1 MVYYAPLHD
10 EKKMTH
16 AAKIIGLLLAAL
28 SALGFASTFVI
39 GSALTRECGVSPA
52 VLSFLRFAIAGS
64 AMCALACAT
73 RHGRARMA
81 ALGKKDVLTIAW
93 LGPVGTSVM
102 AWCVFMG
109 CAHVSSVN
117 ASMADAL
124 APLFIFAFAALRARR
139 IAGGD
144 LACLLCG
151 FAGALLV
158 MQIVG
163 RHGLAIQSISVGD
176 LYVLGGALTW
186 AVYTVCGTDLI
197 LRHGSFVFTVWT
209 MLAGTLAIG
218 AVLPFGEFAWPTTPK
233 AWLLVSALSFLATLL
248 PFWTWNAAQKFLP
261 MSVLGVTAYFIP
273 VITLGLSYLYLGEP
287 STPLQLV
294 GTLLVIVS
302 ATVETRRHP

>member
-1 MVYYAPLHD
+1 MDH
-10 EKKMTH
+10 T
-16 AAKIIGLLLAAL
+16 AKIIGLVLAAL
-28 SALGFASTFVI
+28 SAVGFSSTFVI

-64 AMCALACAT
+64 AMAAVACAT
-73 RHGRARMA
+73 RRGRTRMSAISRKDA
-81 ALGKKDVLTIAW
+81 ATIAW
-93 LGPVGTSVM
+93 LGPVGTSIM

-124 APLFIFAFAALRARR
+124 APLLIFAFAAVRTRR
-139 IAGGD
+139 IAGVD
-144 LACLLCG
+144 LFCLVCG
-151 FAGALLV
+151 FVGALLV

-163 RHGLAIQSISVGD
+163 RHGLAIQSFSVGD
-176 LYVLGGALTW
+176 LYVLGGAVTW

-209 MLAGTLAIG
+209 MLAGTVAFGL
-218 AVLPFGEFAWPTTPK
+218 VLPFFDLAWPTTPK
-233 AWLLVSALSFLATLL
+233 AWLLVTALSFLATLL

-273 VITLGLSYLYLGEP
+273 VVTLVLAFLFLGEP
-287 STPLQLV
+287 STSLQLV

-302 ATVETRRHP
+302 ATIDTRRH

>member
-1 MVYYAPLHD
+1 MLRSRPTTED
-10 EKKMTH
+10 MTH
-16 AAKIIGLLLAAL
+16 AAKIIGLILAAL
-28 SALGFASTFVI
+28 SALGFASTFVV

-64 AMCALACAT
+64 AMFAVACAT
-73 RHGRARMA
+73 RNGRARLVA
-81 ALGKKDVLTIAW
+81 ASKRDALTVAW

-109 CAHVSSVN
+109 CASVSSVN

-124 APLFIFAFAALRARR
+124 APLLIFVFASIRARR

-163 RHGLAIQSISVGD
+163 RHGLAIQSLSAGD
-176 LYVLGGALTW
+176 LYVLGGAATW
-186 AVYTVCGTDLI
+186 AVYTVCGTSLI

-209 MLAGTLAIG
+209 MLAGTIAIG
-218 AVLPFGEFAWPTTPK
+218 AVLPFGDFAWPATPK
-233 AWLLVSALSFLATLL
+233 AWMLVIALSFVSTLL
-248 PFWTWNAAQKFLP
+248 PFWTWNVAQKFLP

-273 VITLGLSYLYLGEP
+273 VVTLGLSHACLGET

-294 GTLLVIVS
+294 GTLLVVVS
-302 ATVETRRHP
+302 ATIETRRHR

>member
-1 MVYYAPLHD
+1 MQNKVTPASGF
-10 EKKMTH
+10 
-16 AAKIIGLLLAAL
+16 IGLVLAAL

-39 GSALTRECGVSPA
+39 GSALTRECGVSPV

-64 AMCALACAT
+64 VMCALACAT
-73 RHGRARMA
+73 RNGRARMA
-81 ALGKKDVLTIAW
+81 AVGKRDAFTIAW

-139 IAGGD
+139 IAGSD

-151 FAGALLV
+151 FAGSLLV
-158 MQIVG
+158 MQVVG
-163 RHGLAIQSISVGD
+163 RNGLAIQSFSAGD

-197 LRHGSFVFTVWT
+197 LRHGSFMFTVWT
-209 MLAGTLAIG
+209 MLAGTVAIG
-218 AVLPFGEFAWPTTPK
+218 AVLPFGEFAWPATLK
-233 AWLLVSALSFLATLL
+233 AWLLVTALSFLATLL

-273 VITLGLSYLYLGEP
+273 VVTLGLSRLYLDER
-287 STPLQLV
+287 STSLQLV
-294 GTLLVIVS
+294 GTLLVVIS
-302 ATVETRRHP
+302 ATVETRRHR

>member
-10 EKKMTH
+10 ERNMIHDEKNMTQ

-81 ALGKKDVLTIAW
+81 AMGKKDVLTIAW

-186 AVYTVCGTDLI
+186 AVYTVCGTADQRNPRIGYGLGHVFSNLYKNI
-197 LRHGSFVFTVWT
+197 GSY
-209 MLAGTLAIG
+209 AIG
-218 AVLPFGEFAWPTTPK
+218 IHIIIRVK
-233 AWLLVSALSFLATLL
+233 
-248 PFWTWNAAQKFLP
+248 
-261 MSVLGVTAYFIP
+261 
-273 VITLGLSYLYLGEP
+273 
-287 STPLQLV
+287 
-294 GTLLVIVS
+294 
-302 ATVETRRHP
+302 